1 MSGEERG
8 GVPTELKTKRTEL
21 FEGNT
26 LVRSVM
32 HALTRLRRQLGR
44 KERRG
49 RRRSVANFM
58 RTCEASTYEA
68 AK

>member
-1 MSGEERG
+1 MGEV

-32 HALTRLRRQLGR
+32 HALTRRRRQLGR
-44 KERRG
+44 GEEGGKKKKEKKKKKKCCKLHPHLRC
-49 RRRSVANFM
+49 FHL
-58 RTCEASTYEA
+58 
-68 AK
+68 